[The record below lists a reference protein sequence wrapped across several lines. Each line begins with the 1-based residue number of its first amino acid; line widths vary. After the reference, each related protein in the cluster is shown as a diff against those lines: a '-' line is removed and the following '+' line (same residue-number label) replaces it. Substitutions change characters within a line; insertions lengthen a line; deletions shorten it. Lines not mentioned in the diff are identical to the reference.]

1 MVVLNAP
8 LENGHK
14 LPDPLAVYGRPFGM
28 GKGAKAD
35 VYKLAYFG
43 NEFAIPEDRVAEYER
58 AYVGPDA
65 AAARDALEATCVAS
79 PDFKGLIAAVKSAY
93 SKRGTPK
100 VRVVWGA
107 GDKYLNDAPMYRWCD
122 EVRASF
128 DVMRK
133 VGHMPQE
140 KIFPRRRRSSPPR
153 FSRARGRCPPW
164 GPSGSGRSG
173 RTTTTTGE

>member
-65 AAARDALEATCVAS
+65 ESARDALEATCVAS
-79 PDFKGLIAAVKSAY
+79 PDFKGLIATVKSAY

-140 KIFPRRRRSSPPR
+140 DFPEETAKFTAAFFESEGKVSALGSVRLGKIGKDDDYDR
-153 FSRARGRCPPW
+153 
-164 GPSGSGRSG
+164 
-173 RTTTTTGE
+173 

>member
-1 MVVLNAP
+1 MTRGLPKVAHFAAFNTQVRGAP
-8 LENGHK
+8 LS
-14 LPDPLAVYGRPFGM
+14 DPEATPVT
-28 GKGAKAD
+28 
-35 VYKLAYFG
+35 
-43 NEFAIPEDRVAEYER
+43 
-58 AYVGPDA
+58 
-65 AAARDALEATCVAS
+65 RDALEATCVAS

-140 KIFPRRRRSSPPR
+140 DFPEETAK
-153 FSRARGRCPPW
+153 FAAA
-164 GPSGSGRSG
+164 
-173 RTTTTTGE
+173 